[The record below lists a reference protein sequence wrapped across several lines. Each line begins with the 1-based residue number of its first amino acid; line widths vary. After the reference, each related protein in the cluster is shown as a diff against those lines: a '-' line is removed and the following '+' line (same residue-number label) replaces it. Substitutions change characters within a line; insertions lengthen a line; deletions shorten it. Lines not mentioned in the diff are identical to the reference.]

1 MTPPET
7 EALGVVNA
15 ALGRLHEDIADVRDR
30 VTELSDRINA
40 YHGET
45 VSAADCSH
53 CQGKWVDKRFFAV
66 GLTVATAI
74 ISLVAGLRGLL

>member
-7 EALGVVNA
+7 EALSVVNA

-30 VTELSDRINA
+30 VAELSDRVNA

-53 CQGKWVDKRFFAV
+53 CQSKWVDKRFFAV

>member
-1 MTPPET
+1 MTPPDREPMRAVHD
-7 EALGVVNA
+7 ALN
-15 ALGRLHEDIADVRDR
+15 RLHDDIADVRDR
-30 VTELSDRINA
+30 VTELSDRVNA

-45 VSAADCSH
+45 VSASDCSR

-74 ISLVAGLRGLL
+74 ISLVAGLRGLI